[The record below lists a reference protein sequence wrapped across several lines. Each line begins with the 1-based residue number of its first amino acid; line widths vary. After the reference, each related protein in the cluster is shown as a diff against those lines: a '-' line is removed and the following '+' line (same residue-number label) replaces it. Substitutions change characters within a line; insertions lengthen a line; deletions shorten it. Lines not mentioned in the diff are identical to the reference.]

1 MADAITIQVVRN
13 RISSLMQEMHY
24 HFYRSGY
31 STIIRELRD
40 FSCVILD
47 RHGGLIVAPPMFFH
61 APVYWHLVAKILSI
75 HGSDIA
81 EGDMFVCNH
90 PYDGGLPHVS
100 DMAFVSPIIFEGTL
114 VGFSGSIAHKAD
126 VGGANPG
133 STSANATEIFQEGL
147 LLPPVKMYTRGV
159 YNDDLERLI
168 LANSR
173 QPELVRGDM
182 HAQMAATQMGAER
195 IKVTCEQFGAT
206 AVMESFAAL
215 LAGAAAELR
224 ARSQRATGRRSIR
237 RRLHGY
243 RRRRARPAGSFR
255 RHHPGRERRH
265 HFRFQQFRPAGQGT
279 DQSAAVDGR
288 GLCVL
293 LADRGARSQAAFQRR
308 HARRGEIRL
317 RTQHRDQCQRAGA
330 GQFLSGGEPE
340 ADRRD
345 PRGVRFVPAAAR
357 HRPLRVEW
365 RVADSWKGGGRPGQ
379 PSLQYEILG
388 SAYGGGNG
396 NDGASAVAVH
406 TSNLHITPIEILE
419 TEFPCRIVEFGMVQ
433 DSCGAGEFR
442 GGLSFRRIYELLQ
455 DATVSRRYDK
465 AKFPPRG
472 VAGGKPGSGSR
483 FIIHLGGKDERETP
497 ASGKYELRAGE
508 RFLLQSAGGG
518 GYGDPENAIPRRLS
532 AISRKVMCRPH
543 RPNATMASKFA
554 RKVIVMA
561 DGKERVGIVGAG
573 RMGLAMLR
581 HLVKKGY
588 AVTVCDI
595 SDKQR
600 DAARALG
607 AAVVT
612 TPADVGKV
620 SDIVILGVGYDDEV
634 EDVVFGKNGLA
645 GSDGAGLDHR
655 CVVDGQARQHEEAR
669 RARRQQRHRGDR
681 RSDLPRPLRGR
692 QRHAAGAGR
701 RQADVV
707 ERARPVYTTFA
718 SDYVHL
724 GEVGNGQV
732 GKAIN
737 NMMLWFNACGVMEAG
752 RLAEKTSV
760 DMVKLREALLTS
772 SAASDSLK
780 EWDRVSFTWAM
791 KDMQIVSDMT
801 DKSGL
806 SLPLTGAIKEVVK
819 EARRAKASNPPNWTG
834 NKPLKYE

>member
-31 STIIRELRD
+31 STIIRESRD

-61 APVYWHLVAKILSI
+61 APVYRHLVAKILSI
-75 HGSDIA
+75 HGNDIA

-100 DMAFVSPIIFEGTL
+100 DMAFVSPIIFEGVL

-159 YNDDLERLI
+159 YNIDLERLI

-195 IKVTCEQFGAT
+195 IKVTCRQFGAT

-215 LAGAAAELR
+215 LAGAAAQLR
-224 ARSQRATGRRSIR
+224 AALKELPDGEASAEGFMDTDGVELDRPVRFAVTIR
-237 RRLHGY
+237 VDKGDITFDFSNSDRQAKGPINLRPSMIEACVFYSLIGALDPKLHFNDGMRDVVKFVY
-243 RRRRARPAGSFR
+243 APNTVTNASAPAPVSSYQAANQKLTDVILEAFASFR
-255 RHHPGRERRH
+255 PQR
-265 HFRFQQFRPAGQGT
+265 GT
-279 DQSAAVDGR
+279 AHCGSSGA
-288 GLCVL
+288 L
-293 LADRGARSQAAFQRR
+293 L
-308 HARRGEIRL
+308 I
-317 RTQHRDQCQRAGA
+317 
-330 GQFLSGGEPE
+330 
-340 ADRRD
+340 
-345 PRGVRFVPAAAR
+345 
-357 HRPLRVEW
+357 
-365 RVADSWKGGGRPGQ
+365 SWKGGGRPGQ

-419 TEFPCRIVEFGMVQ
+419 TEFPCRIVEFSMVQ

-483 FIIHLGGKDERETP
+483 FIINLGGEDERETP

-518 GYGDPENAIPRRLS
+518 GYGDPVKRDTAALKRD
-532 AISRKVMCRPH
+532 
-543 RPNATMASKFA
+543 MA
-554 RKVIVMA
+554 
-561 DGKERVGIVGAG
+561 E
-573 RMGLAMLR
+573 
-581 HLVKKGY
+581 GY
-588 AVTVCDI
+588 V
-595 SDKQR
+595 
-600 DAARALG
+600 
-607 AAVVT
+607 
-612 TPADVGKV
+612 
-620 SDIVILGVGYDDEV
+620 
-634 EDVVFGKNGLA
+634 
-645 GSDGAGLDHR
+645 
-655 CVVDGQARQHEEAR
+655 
-669 RARRQQRHRGDR
+669 
-681 RSDLPRPLRGR
+681 
-692 QRHAAGAGR
+692 
-701 RQADVV
+701 
-707 ERARPVYTTFA
+707 
-718 SDYVHL
+718 
-724 GEVGNGQV
+724 
-732 GKAIN
+732 
-737 NMMLWFNACGVMEAG
+737 
-752 RLAEKTSV
+752 
-760 DMVKLREALLTS
+760 
-772 SAASDSLK
+772 SAASAERDYGK
-780 EWDRVSFTWAM
+780 
-791 KDMQIVSDMT
+791 
-801 DKSGL
+801 
-806 SLPLTGAIKEVVK
+806 
-819 EARRAKASNPPNWTG
+819 
-834 NKPLKYE
+834 